1 LTSVVDIRDESIMPR
16 SFFARPAE
24 EVAPELLGRLLVR
37 RTAEGPTVLR
47 ITEVEAYA
55 GERDAASHAFRGRT
69 PRNAVMFGPAGHL
82 YVYFTYGMHF
92 CINVVCG
99 NEGESAAVLIR
110 AGEIVEGADLARSRR
125 PAGTRDRDLAR
136 GPARLTQALG
146 LGRADNGTDLCGG
159 GSLTV
164 CEGIPV
170 GAKRIR
176 TGPRTGISVA
186 AETPW
191 RFWIDGDPTVS
202 PYKAHKSLTSAAVP
216 ATTV

>member
-1 LTSVVDIRDESIMPR
+1 VDIRDESIMPR

-37 RTAEGPTVLR
+37 RTAEGRIVLR

-99 NEGESAAVLIR
+99 VEGESAAVLIR

-125 PAGTRDRDLAR
+125 PAGSKDRDLAR

-146 LGRADNGTDLCGG
+146 LGRADNGVDLCAD
-159 GSLTV
+159 GSLSV
-164 CEGIPV
+164 CEGVPV
-170 GAKRIR
+170 EPDRVL

-186 AETPW
+186 ADIPW
-191 RFWIDGDPTVS
+191 RFWIDGDPSVS
-202 PYKAHKSLTSAAVP
+202 PYKAHKSLMPVPAP